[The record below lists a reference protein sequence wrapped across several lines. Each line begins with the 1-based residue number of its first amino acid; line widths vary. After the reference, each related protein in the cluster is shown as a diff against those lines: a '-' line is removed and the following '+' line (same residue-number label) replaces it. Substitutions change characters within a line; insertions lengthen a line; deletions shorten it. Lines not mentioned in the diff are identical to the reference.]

1 MDGKMAAEGNAEA
14 VAGESVAT
22 ACDGSKC
29 NFVQVVDDK
38 VICRQSGSAFSYSPV
53 KSRIIVLFSFI

>member
-29 NFVQVVDDK
+29 N
-38 VICRQSGSAFSYSPV
+38 RGHS
-53 KSRIIVLFSFI
+53 IVFLYLIVF